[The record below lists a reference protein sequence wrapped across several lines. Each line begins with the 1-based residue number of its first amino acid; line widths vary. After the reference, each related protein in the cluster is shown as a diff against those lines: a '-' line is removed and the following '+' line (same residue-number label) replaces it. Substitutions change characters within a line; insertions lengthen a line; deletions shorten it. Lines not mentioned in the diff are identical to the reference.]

1 MKIRTAVKSDVDF
14 LLKYDRHISE
24 KELHS
29 VIGLGRVFIAE
40 EEGQFIGWLRWGLFW
55 DNTPFLN
62 MLYLLQNYRNRGYGK
77 ELVLYWENLMKES
90 QYPIVMTSTLSN
102 ENAQHFY
109 RKLNYTDAGSLIRKG
124 EPLEIIF
131 VKELI

>member
-14 LLKYDRHISE
+14 LLNYDRHISE

-29 VIGLGRVFIAE
+29 VIALGRVLLAE
-40 EEGQFIGWLRWGLFW
+40 EEGHLIGWLRWGLFW

-77 ELVLYWENLMKES
+77 ELVLYWENLMRKN
-90 QYPIVMTSTLSN
+90 QYSMVMTSTLSN

-109 RKLNYTDAGSLIRKG
+109 RKLKYADAGSLILKG

-131 VKELI
+131 VKELK